1 MRILAVI
8 VLNYYDNV
16 KSINENKMFS
26 LTIRLFEFYAVT
38 QF

>member
-8 VLNYYDNV
+8 VLNYYDNG
-16 KSINENKMFS
+16 KSINEKKIFS
-26 LTIRLFEFYAVT
+26 LTIRLFEFYVVT